1 MAMARWSCD
10 RETKNRA
17 RQHCHGGTIH
27 DARNLTQDRRNT
39 QMFTRKEAGRNIDQ
53 PGPRRRM
60 RRQYWIGAVCVTRQ
74 QIWQS
79 VDVKRVEVRPRVMVA
94 AKLGERGVLKRARP
108 ELLHFIYLNILML
121 LMLLILLHQSI

>member
-53 PGPRRRM
+53 PGPSSNRF
-60 RRQYWIGAVCVTRQ
+60 
-74 QIWQS
+74 
-79 VDVKRVEVRPRVMVA
+79 RVEEHSVHAEEHGRKIRMECENTVH
-94 AKLGERGVLKRARP
+94 AKE
-108 ELLHFIYLNILML
+108 H
-121 LMLLILLHQSI
+121 